1 MSKKGWVILTSVFF
15 LIAVIEFAIILTM
28 PFQAPPAKI
37 IKVTPSNTSNGTY
50 EDMSASKVIDVGVP
64 NRIQDNIATTVV
76 DDSTAAAT
84 VRTGKY
90 AKWYILKVGMSKD
103 QVLSIL
109 GKPKLI
115 KKGISVIWRYSYN
128 KEHFGDVI
136 FYKGKVITWL
146 PPTITLEEV
155 E

>member
-15 LIAVIEFAIILTM
+15 LIAVIEFAVILTM
-28 PFQAPPAKI
+28 YNQAPPAKI
-37 IKVTPSNTSNGTY
+37 IKVVPNKIESDDLTS
-50 EDMSASKVIDVGVP
+50 SKVIDVGVP
-64 NRIQDNIATTVV
+64 NRIQDNIETTTVE
-76 DDSTAAAT
+76 DSTST

-109 GKPKLI
+109 GKPKFI
-115 KKGISVIWRYSYN
+115 KKGISVIWRYSYT

>member
-1 MSKKGWVILTSVFF
+1 MSKKWWVILTSIFF
-15 LIAVIEFAIILTM
+15 LVAVIEFAVILSM
-28 PFQAPPAKI
+28 LNQAPSVKI
-37 IKVTPSNTSNGTY
+37 IKVAADNTSNGTS
-50 EDMSASKVIDVGVP
+50 DNMSTSKVIDVGVP
-64 NRIQDNIATTVV
+64 NRIQDNIETTVV

-90 AKWYILKVGMSKD
+90 AKWYILKIGMSQD

-146 PPTITLEEV
+146 PPTITLEEA